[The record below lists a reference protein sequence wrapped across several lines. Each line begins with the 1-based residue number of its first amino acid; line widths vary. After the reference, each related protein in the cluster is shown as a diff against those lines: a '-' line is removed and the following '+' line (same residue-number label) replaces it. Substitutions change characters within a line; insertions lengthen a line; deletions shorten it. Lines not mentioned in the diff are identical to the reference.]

1 MSSRES
7 LLAEVHFFQLLDP
20 EERAALAEVLE
31 ESRYEAGTML
41 FEFGDPGDCMFVVC
55 SGSVELS
62 ATDKLGQKLI
72 LTVCE
77 RGDMFGELSLLDMG
91 TRTAR
96 AVVLETVEL
105 LALDRQQL
113 QEFFRRHPDAALDMM
128 TMMGRRMRA
137 TTDRLR
143 QMAVRNAGEE
153 AEHKVTPIERVVDVI
168 AAFSGSFPFLVLHVA
183 LFAAWIG
190 WNLMAGQSMFD
201 PFPFGLLTMCVSLEA
216 IFLSV
221 IVLLSQNRQA
231 TKDRLR
237 DDIEYD
243 ANLKAEL
250 EISHLHEKVDRL
262 QSAVLPRL
270 QRIEDAV
277 GVKRRQTG

>member
-1 MSSRES
+1 MSSKES
-7 LLAEVHFFQLLDP
+7 LLAEVQFFQLLDP
-20 EERAALAEVLE
+20 EERSALAEVLQ
-31 ESRYEAGTML
+31 ESRHEAGSVL
-41 FEFGDPGDCMFVVC
+41 FEFGDPGDCMYVVC

-62 ATDKLGQKLI
+62 ATDKLGQKLV
-72 LTVCE
+72 LTVCG

-96 AVVLETVEL
+96 AVVLEAVEL

-153 AEHKVTPIERVVDVI
+153 CEQKVTPIERIIDVI
-168 AAFSGSFPFLVLHVA
+168 AAFSGSFSFLVLHVA

-190 WNLMAGQSMFD
+190 WNLMAGTSMFD

-221 IVLLSQNRQA
+221 IVLLSQNRLSA
-231 TKDRLR
+231 KDRLR

-262 QSAVLPRL
+262 QGAVLPRL

-277 GVKRRQTG
+277 GARRSG

>member
-1 MSSRES
+1 MSSKES
-7 LLAEVHFFQLLDP
+7 LLAEVQFFQLLDP

-31 ESRYEAGTML
+31 ESRHDAGTVL
-41 FEFGDPGDCMFVVC
+41 FEFGDPGDCMYVVC

-72 LTVCE
+72 LTVCD

-91 TRTAR
+91 VRTAR
-96 AVVLETVEL
+96 AVVLKPVEL

-143 QMAVRNAGEE
+143 QMAIRNAGEE
-153 AEHKVTPIERVVDVI
+153 AEQKVTPIERIVDVI
-168 AAFSGSFPFLVLHVA
+168 AAFSGSFSFLVLHAA

-190 WNLMAGQSMFD
+190 WNLMAGTSMFD

-221 IVLLSQNRQA
+221 IVLLSQNRQSA
-231 TKDRLR
+231 KDRLR

-277 GVKRRQTG
+277 GVKRGQS

>member
-7 LLAEVHFFQLLDP
+7 LLAEVQFFQLLDP
-20 EERAALAEVLE
+20 EERAALAEILE
-31 ESRYEAGTML
+31 ESCHEAGSVL
-41 FEFGDPGDCMFVVC
+41 FEFGDPGDCMYVVC
-55 SGSVELS
+55 SGAVELS

-72 LTVCE
+72 LTVCG

-96 AVVLETVEL
+96 AVVLEPVEL

-143 QMAVRNAGEE
+143 QMAIRNAGEE
-153 AEHKVTPIERVVDVI
+153 AEQKVTPIERIIDVI
-168 AAFSGSFPFLVLHVA
+168 AAFSGSFSFLVIHVA
-183 LFAAWIG
+183 LFAGWIG
-190 WNLMAGQSMFD
+190 WNLMAGMSMFD

-231 TKDRLR
+231 GKDRLR

-277 GVKRRQTG
+277 GARGGQSG

>member
-1 MSSRES
+1 MSSKES
-7 LLAEVHFFQLLDP
+7 LLAEVQFFQLLDP
-20 EERAALAEVLE
+20 EERSALAEVLQ
-31 ESRYEAGTML
+31 ESRHEAGSVL
-41 FEFGDPGDCMFVVC
+41 FEFGDPGDCMYVVC

-62 ATDKLGQKLI
+62 ATDKLGQKLV
-72 LTVCE
+72 LTVCG

-96 AVVLETVEL
+96 AVVLEAVEL

-153 AEHKVTPIERVVDVI
+153 CEQKVTPIERIIDVI
-168 AAFSGSFPFLVLHVA
+168 AAFSGSFSFLVLHVA

-190 WNLMAGQSMFD
+190 WNLMAGTSMFD
-201 PFPFGLLTMCVSLEA
+201 PFPFGLLTMAVSLEA

-221 IVLLSQNRQA
+221 IVLLSQNRLSA
-231 TKDRLR
+231 KDRLR

-262 QSAVLPRL
+262 QGAVLPRL

-277 GVKRRQTG
+277 GARRSG